1 MSVLMT
7 EDKKELI
14 ATCHCGCDEGI
25 RVAVYQE
32 DFDKDSYAFVTYLK
46 GHFYSEQDRT
56 LLKVLFWKLKK
67 IWKILIGK
75 DFYYSEIIMNKDEYE
90 EFKRYINQF

>member
-7 EDKKELI
+7 NDKKELI
-14 ATCHCGCDEGI
+14 TTCNCGCDEGI
-25 RVAVYQE
+25 RIKIYPE
-32 DFDKDSYAFVTYLK
+32 DNDTYSFMTYLK

-56 LLKVLFWKLKK
+56 LLRVLFWKLKR

-75 DFYYSEIIMNKDEYE
+75 DFYYSEIIMTKYEYK
-90 EFKRYINQF
+90 EFKGYINQF

>member
-7 EDKKELI
+7 NDKKELI
-14 ATCHCGCDEGI
+14 TTCHCGCDEGI
-25 RVAVYQE
+25 RIKIYPE
-32 DFDKDSYAFVTYLK
+32 DNDTYSFITYVK

-56 LLKVLFWKLKK
+56 LLRVLFWKLKR

-90 EFKRYINQF
+90 EFKGYINQF